1 MSPQPNGE
9 PLSPESSTQPISS
22 PTSWQRRESCRFREI
37 EEVHGRAPYFRFA
50 ETNEKYQSL
59 LKMDLLLARRLPLH
73 DPRLTL
79 VPMALGGAA
88 RRNAH
93 TTACRNASACAAVA
107 LFILCFSGLGVK
119 LDSYRVHLEKEQRE
133 RRRRRVP
140 RQRHASK
147 MRDGPSLFSV
157 GSGRHQPSGDH
168 APSYHVGWDY
178 LVRKK
183 RLT

>member
-9 PLSPESSTQPISS
+9 PLSPESSTQSISS

-50 ETNEKYQSL
+50 ETNEKHQSL

-88 RRNAH
+88 
-93 TTACRNASACAAVA
+93 TPIPLLVVTPLLA
-107 LFILCFSGLGVK
+107 LQSRCSFYVFL
-119 LDSYRVHLEKEQRE
+119 
-133 RRRRRVP
+133 
-140 RQRHASK
+140 A
-147 MRDGPSLFSV
+147 
-157 GSGRHQPSGDH
+157 
-168 APSYHVGWDY
+168 
-178 LVRKK
+178 LV
-183 RLT
+183 